1 MSKQITAP
9 QKAKGVVHKVIA
21 DVAKGHA
28 AEAWEQLAKQN
39 KFFQQNRS
47 REAWV
52 ARYWPKYLVTARAA
66 LTGMLG
72 DPKRPEDQKAIIY
85 DVLLRD
91 GAVNP
96 KKMGNAPAAAQ
107 KPFSLLKP

>member
-21 DVAKGHA
+21 DVAKGQA
-28 AEAWEQLAKQN
+28 AVAWEQLAKQN
-39 KFFQQNRS
+39 KFFAQNRS
-47 REAWV
+47 QEAWV
-52 ARYWPKYLVTARAA
+52 AHHWPKYLPVARAT

-72 DPKRPEDQKAIIY
+72 DPKRPQDQKDLIY

-91 GAVNP
+91 GAINP
-96 KKMGNAPAAAQ
+96 KKMGNAPEAK
-107 KPFSLLKP
+107 KPFTLLKP